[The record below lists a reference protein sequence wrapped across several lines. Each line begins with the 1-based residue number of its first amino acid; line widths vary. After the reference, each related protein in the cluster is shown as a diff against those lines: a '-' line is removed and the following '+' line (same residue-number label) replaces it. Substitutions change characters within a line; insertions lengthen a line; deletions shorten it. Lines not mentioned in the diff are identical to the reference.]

1 MSRSLI
7 ILIIAAVILA
17 GIIAA
22 VISFVTISNK
32 AKSKKLQENIEKYKK
47 ENSNNG
53 LGENLDLSKNV
64 LGENVT
70 EEEIFSNNQQ
80 PVSNNEFFAEEN
92 NLEPP
97 QDTQMQMSNA
107 DEDYPRMPEFN
118 IKDDEQ
124 QAAKNR
130 DQEFEDFL
138 DEHAFSRKVF
148 DKNMLEQIQE
158 LTPEQKLMLMENI
171 FHRIDDGGKK

>member
-1 MSRSLI
+1 MSRSLV
-7 ILIIAAVILA
+7 ILIIAAVVLI

-47 ENSNNG
+47 ENANNG

-70 EEEIFSNNQQ
+70 EEEIFSNKQQ
-80 PVSNNEFFAEEN
+80 QVSNDDFFNEDKD
-92 NLEPP
+92 LKQSREP
-97 QDTQMQMSNA
+97 QMQTLND
-107 DEDYPRMPEFN
+107 DEDYPRMPDFN
-118 IKDDEQ
+118 SKNNEEQ
-124 QAAKNR
+124 AKRNR

-148 DKNMLEQIQE
+148 DKNMLEQIQD
-158 LTPEQKLMLMENI
+158 LSPEQKLMLMENI
-171 FHRIDDGGKK
+171 FGRLDDSGKK